1 MAFNPSSIGKQSHA
15 RRPPDAHM
23 NPGSAAGCAAVVAA
37 TEPCG
42 GVGRARC
49 WQKGNSACCGRTQA
63 ETRPRHGLVASSPN
77 QFPDGAPQRRKT
89 VRTCDFDFS
98 HGVVMHVRFL
108 FVRNLRYKQTEVHG
122 GSPSVGLDS
131 RNASSTEFECRL
143 GYVAVEVGLLASPIQ
158 EIGLYSWGLNDKGH
172 FPA

>member
-1 MAFNPSSIGKQSHA
+1 MNAGRNPM
-15 RRPPDAHM
+15 PPLHPAL
-23 NPGSAAGCAAVVAA
+23 C
-37 TEPCG
+37 
-42 GVGRARC
+42 
-49 WQKGNSACCGRTQA
+49 
-63 ETRPRHGLVASSPN
+63 N
-77 QFPDGAPQRRKT
+77 QFPDGAPQRREA

-98 HGVVMHVRFL
+98 HGVVMHMRFL

-172 FPA
+172 FPAYRSFARSIEAHDTSVLKGYPTGDLSSA